1 MNQLL
6 VKQTDY
12 LRRGIRYLG
21 RLVEVWLFT
30 HTPCPSHMVM
40 KILAQENRDQTL
52 RDRDL
57 ERRPRGG
64 RS

>member
-12 LRRGIRYLG
+12 LRHGICYLG
-21 RLVEVWLFT
+21 RLVEVRLFT

-40 KILAQENRDQTL
+40 NILAQETRDQTL